1 MVFSVGE
8 GEFVFSAII
17 EYSWTELGCTAQ
29 LEIGTKKMKTPDADV
44 RLKGKSIHT
53 YIVMWA

>member
-53 YIVMWA
+53 YIVM